1 MNQVTGK
8 ILLHETGVGIPNLVV
23 TVYDV
28 DSNALPQEAIQ
39 SKQASPVNF
48 WERLQ
53 GDRLGSV
60 LTDADGTFLLE
71 YDDREFKEERPDLLV
86 FVTAPEGPGL
96 DGCSPMLHVACGIRQ
111 NAGRI
116 ESYLIRLTAEELS
129 KAGVPLPSVPAQS
142 SKGIHEPADVI
153 GSMRLRYA
161 RQDEFRE
168 LARQLAADRIGKQRE
183 TDAKI
188 AKTFGRIDKLLSPIP
203 ESIRE
208 SHQYVPMDA
217 DIQQA
222 SLSSLSKQVEML
234 HRDDAPVKMT
244 GRTFAT
250 NDQINALKQAD
261 GSFKPSYKADEFDA
275 VRFGATLEPAKR
287 PPTVL
292 VRVET
297 AFDYCQRTS
306 LEVERCLGD
315 AGVEDHPDDDR
326 CPVEGTVENPAVGE
340 GSALD
345 IPRYVAG
352 LLETPVQNGAMPL
365 PLESRPTQCKVQKQV
380 NDLELRGGPADAP
393 AYYDFHHLQIAFD
406 HVWTEAFDQSI
417 VERLKELYRGILELG
432 GEPPADDHS
441 VPGPESSWFSQGL
454 RPLFYS
460 WQNEAERACLA
471 VTEDVPASVALSIGI
486 TKLEWNA
493 LPEDQRDL
501 LKSLAESIHAL
512 ELSLARPEQ
521 DPHLARTHLHF
532 AREGA
537 QRLIDYAR
545 RELSSR
551 GSTFCKLNDL
561 LADLCERL
569 KEEYAFKIYAA
580 KPDQRSVN
588 FGLLVTYRQKWVPL
602 NYQAGELA
610 ATIPL
615 APKEVRRFTKRQV
628 IKKSRAEKEIRNN
641 LQSHREDATETS
653 RAEAEII
660 NKANSKTAFQLGT
673 QTGANVGFDTGVVNG
688 SFNGSLNAGFSKE
701 SASISE
707 EVKREFREAVF
718 KAAQEYK
725 EERTLE
731 VRTEAAEESEITESG
746 EISNPNDELTVTY
759 LFYELQRRYRV
770 SEQIHRVTPVVFVAQ
785 EVPSPHEIDDAWI
798 VAHDWILRR
807 VLLDDS
813 FRPALTYLAT
823 QVRGDEYALEELR
836 KNMEMQRKLL
846 DELKEELVA
855 IRERLQDRY
864 AALEKALAK
873 RATAIELEDEE
884 EGFFEKVH
892 EFHFGELEE
901 KPSPEAARVRE
912 DAARDAYERAAREEK
927 ELRSRLDRE
936 VTALQTITEQYTK
949 QLSEHLNR
957 RAQIDRLRL
966 HIKQNILY
974 YMQSIWS
981 YEPPDQRFFR
991 LHRTPVPKLD
1001 GELEFINV
1009 TMHPQTPDSGPIEY
1023 EARCKLNSN
1032 GEVVSL
1038 AEMADLD
1045 QLLGYKGNY
1054 MIFPLKQSNCLTDFM
1069 MVPYVDSELGLR
1081 DPDELGNWTL
1091 ESFAEYVCC
1100 LKKRLS
1106 PNAFNDPKLKE
1117 RLRRQYLKL
1126 LQSPRRDYEEI
1137 IVPTGELF
1145 IEALP
1150 GAHPLLEDFKLRH
1163 RAMDVEKVRAEVQRQ
1178 QLENLRLAA
1187 RLLAGELE
1195 DPEIE
1200 KKIVIHGQN
1209 AVIVPDGG
1217 SS

>member
-1 MNQVTGK
+1 MNKVTGK
-8 ILLHETGVGIPNLVV
+8 VLLHETGVGIPNLVV

-28 DSNALPQEAIQ
+28 DSDTLPQEAIQ
-39 SKQASPVNF
+39 SKQASLVSL

-60 LTDADGTFLLE
+60 LTDEGGGFVLE
-71 YDDREFKEERPDLLV
+71 YEDKEFKEERPDLLL
-86 FVTAPEGPGL
+86 FVTTPEGPGL
-96 DGCSPMLHVACGIRQ
+96 DGCSPVVHVSCGIRQ

-116 ESYLIRLTAEELS
+116 ESYLVRLTVEELN
-129 KAGVPLPSVPAQS
+129 KAGVPLPSVRAQQ

-153 GSMRLRYA
+153 ASMQLRYA
-161 RQDEFRE
+161 RQDTFRE
-168 LARQLAADRIGKQRE
+168 LARQLTADRIKKQRE

-208 SHQYVPMDA
+208 SHHYVPMGA

-222 SLSSLSKQVEML
+222 SLASLTKQIEML

-261 GSFKPSYKADEFDA
+261 GSFKSSYKAGEFDA
-275 VRFGATLEPAKR
+275 VRFGATLEPAKG

-297 AFDYCQRTS
+297 AFDYCERTS
-306 LEVERCLGD
+306 KEAERCLGD
-315 AGVEDHPDDDR
+315 GGVEDHPDDDR
-326 CPVEGTVENPAVGE
+326 CPVEGTVENPVLGE

-352 LLETPVQNGAMPL
+352 LLEAPVQNGAMPL
-365 PLESRPTQCKVQKQV
+365 PFESRPTQCKVQKQV

-406 HVWTEAFDQSI
+406 HVWTEAFDQDI
-417 VERLKELYRGILELG
+417 VEKLKELYRGILELG
-432 GEPPADDHS
+432 GDPPAADVS
-441 VPGPESSWFSQGL
+441 GIGSWLSPGPPPLLFSMM
-454 RPLFYS
+454 
-460 WQNEAERACLA
+460 NEAERACQA
-471 VTEDVPASVALSIGI
+471 AIDDVPADVVQFIGI
-486 TKLEWNA
+486 TKSEWNA
-493 LPEDQRDL
+493 LSDDQRAVLDDL
-501 LKSLAESIHAL
+501 KESVIWILGGLAQEDHY
-512 ELSLARPEQ
+512 EW
-521 DPHLARTHLHF
+521 RTRL
-532 AREGA
+532 RENRA
-537 QRLIDYAR
+537 QVQRLIDYAR
-545 RELSSR
+545 RELSTR

-561 LADLCERL
+561 LADLRERI
-569 KEEYAFKIYAA
+569 KQGYAFKIYAA

-641 LQSHREDATETS
+641 LQSHREDTTETS

-673 QTGANVGFDTGVVNG
+673 ETGANVGFNTGVVNG
-688 SFNGSLNAGFSKE
+688 SFDGSLNAGFSKG

-731 VRTEAAEESEITESG
+731 IRTEAAEESEITESG

-813 FRPALTYLAT
+813 FRPALVYLAT

-836 KNMEMQRKLL
+836 KNMEMQRRLI
-846 DELKEELVA
+846 DELKEELLA
-855 IRERLQDRY
+855 IREQIQGRY
-864 AALEKALAK
+864 AALETALTK
-873 RATAIELEDEE
+873 RARAIELEDEE

-936 VTALQTITEQYTK
+936 VTALQAVTEQYTK

-1001 GELEFINV
+1001 GELEFEITN
-1009 TMHPQTPDSGPIEY
+1009 PQPPDSEPLDY
-1023 EARCKLNSN
+1023 EARCKLNAN
-1032 GEVVSL
+1032 GQLASL
-1038 AEMADLD
+1038 AEVADLD

-1054 MIFPLKQSNCLTDFM
+1054 MVFPLKQSNCLTDFM

-1106 PNAFNDPKLKE
+1106 PSVFNDPKLKE
-1117 RLRRQYLKL
+1117 RLRRQYLEL
-1126 LQSPRRDYEEI
+1126 LQSPRREYEEI

-1195 DPEIE
+1195 DPEIDR
-1200 KKIVIHGQN
+1200 KILVQGASAN
-1209 AVIVPDGG
+1209 VVVEAGPGG
-1217 SS
+1217 